1 MSKYVGCCENFPI
14 ISYARSMK
22 MINNTR
28 SEAFLRKK
36 LSISINLI
44 IFVGFVDGLFYVE
57 FET

>member
-44 IFVGFVDGLFYVE
+44 IFVGFVDGLF
-57 FET
+57 